1 MLTLSLM
8 KIAGEVVRGIYGPD
22 KEELPKRMR
31 FLHPDAAAS
40 FLRIAGSVVVSDMF
54 RSPES
59 SLQAVR
65 EGRGAQPPAFSAHNY
80 GLAIDLALEATMK
93 RWKLTSKVELDQAM
107 AQQGWF
113 CHRRDHALG
122 HEAWHFNFLGE
133 DAAIPDGLRVTSAL
147 IEARIVS
154 LHGSSLAPREREC
167 QEMLARLRLY
177 AGEIDG
183 EIGPLSREA
192 IRAFQRA
199 WGLRETEGLDAR
211 TRRTLAYVTA
221 VRNLL
226 D

>member
-1 MLTLSLM
+1 MLTLSLTT
-8 KIAGEVVRGIYGPD
+8 IPAQRVRGIYGPD
-22 KEELPKRMR
+22 KDQLPTRMR
-31 FLHPDAAAS
+31 FLHPDAATS
-40 FLRIAGSVVVSDMF
+40 FLRFADDVVVSDMF

-80 GLAIDLALEATMK
+80 GLAIDLDLGPTMK
-93 RWKLTSKVELDQAM
+93 RWKLTSKAELDQSL

-133 DAAIPDGLRVTSAL
+133 DAAIPGGLRVTSGL
-147 IEARIVS
+147 IEARIVE
-154 LHGSSLAPREREC
+154 LHGGSLRPDDRAC
-167 QEMLARLRLY
+167 QEMLAKLRLY

-183 EIGPLSREA
+183 DIGPLSREA
-192 IRAFQRA
+192 IHAFQRA
-199 WGLRETEGLDAR
+199 WRLRETEGLDAR

-221 VRNLL
+221 VREVR